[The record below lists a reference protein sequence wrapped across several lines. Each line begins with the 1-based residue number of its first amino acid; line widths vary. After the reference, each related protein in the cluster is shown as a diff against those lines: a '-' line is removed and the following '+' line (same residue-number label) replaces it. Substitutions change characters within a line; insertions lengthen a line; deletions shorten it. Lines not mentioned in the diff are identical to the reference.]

1 MWYFMTNREILA
13 ELKRSY
19 EFLYDIIENGNEVHC
34 NGQLKADNIN
44 LLEEAKSKIEAV
56 YRGFYKT
63 LDKKE
68 VTVNYDKE
76 TYYIDNEASGDYK
89 LTYNDDNDY
98 DYILCG
104 DVGYY
109 WYNDED
115 YLDEDYLID
124 WDKDFDKT
132 TGEEM

>member
-1 MWYFMTNREILA
+1 MTNREILA

-19 EFLYDIIENGNEVHC
+19 EYLYDIIENGNEVHC

-44 LLEEAKSKIEAV
+44 LLEEAKRNVEAV

-89 LTYNDDNDY
+89 LTYNGDNDY
-98 DYILCG
+98 DFITCG
-104 DVGYY
+104 EVGYY
-109 WYNDED
+109 WYSDEE
-115 YLDEDYLID
+115 YITEDIN
-124 WDKDFDKT
+124 
-132 TGEEM
+132 E

>member
-1 MWYFMTNREILA
+1 MTNREILA

-19 EFLYDIIENGNEVHC
+19 EYLYDIIENGNEEHF

-44 LLEEAKSKIEAV
+44 LLEEAKNNIEAV

-63 LDKKE
+63 LDKEE
-68 VTVNYDKE
+68 VKIIYNGE

-98 DYILCG
+98 DFITCG

-115 YLDEDYLID
+115 DYDEDYED
-124 WDKDFDKT
+124 
-132 TGEEM
+132 